1 MASITTGLVFL
12 VVALIPTYLFVQARG
27 ATQAVGS
34 TERVSTATVTDG
46 TVAVS
51 GTVEAGPAGVL
62 THPVTG
68 ADALAVRWDV
78 DERDVD
84 EDAVAEVDDSG
95 RQTVPFRLVDDD
107 GAVDVDPTGADLHL
121 STTHGETFVDQM
133 RTPGEQATTFI
144 DCVQE
149 NERRSHDAGTTQ
161 VHNTPINEARV
172 HGVDDLHYQ
181 SRALQPGD
189 TGYVLGYAQQNDDG
203 TDTIGDGGG
212 EFIVSD
218 MTRDEL
224 TADLGTNQW
233 LLVGVALLFYAIAVY
248 VGFLA

>member
-1 MASITTGLVFL
+1 MASVTTGLVFL
-12 VVALIPTYLFVQARG
+12 GIAVIPTYLFVQARQ
-27 ATQAVGS
+27 ASQAVGE
-34 TERVSTATVTDG
+34 TETRSTASLTDG
-46 TVAVS
+46 TVAVA
-51 GTVEAGPAGVL
+51 GTVEAGPAGTL

-68 ADALAVRWDV
+68 TDALAVRWDV
-78 DERDVD
+78 EERGVDDE
-84 EDAVAEVDDSG
+84 VAEVNDSG

-121 STTHGETFVDQM
+121 STTHGETFVDQL
-133 RTPGEQATTFI
+133 RAPGEQARTFI
-144 DCVQE
+144 ERVQE

-172 HGVDDLHYQ
+172 HGVDGLDYQ

-189 TGYVLGYAQQNDDG
+189 TGYVLGYARQNDDG
-203 TDTIGDGGG
+203 TDTIGDDGG

-233 LLVGVALLFYAIAVY
+233 LLVGVALLFYALAVY

>member
-1 MASITTGLVFL
+1 MASIVTGLVF
-12 VVALIPTYLFVQARG
+12 VAVALIPTYLFVQARQ
-27 ATQAVGS
+27 ATQAVSS
-34 TERVSTATVTDG
+34 TETTSTAALTDG
-46 TVAVS
+46 TVGVS

-84 EDAVAEVDDSG
+84 EDEVADVDDSG

-107 GAVDVDPTGADLHL
+107 GAVDVDPAGADLHL
-121 STTHGETFVDQM
+121 STAHAETFVDPL
-133 RTPGEQATTFI
+133 RSPGEQASTFI
-144 DCVQE
+144 DRVQE
-149 NERRSHDAGTTQ
+149 NERRSHEAGTKQ
-161 VHNTPINEARV
+161 IHNTPINEARV
-172 HGVDDLHYQ
+172 HGTDDLDYG

-189 TGYVLGYAQQNDDG
+189 TGYVLGPARPNGDG
-203 TDTIGDGGG
+203 TYTIGGGDG

-218 MTRDEL
+218 MSRDDL
-224 TADLGTNQW
+224 TEDLGTNQW
-233 LLVGVALLFYAIAVY
+233 LLAAVAVLFYAIAVY